1 MPIHITAYPIREKRM
16 TTQKTDLQQ
25 AVEQTNPQELVENLT
40 DKSASLQPQALEK
53 QQETPFIDDTL
64 RTDK

>member
-1 MPIHITAYPIREKRM
+1 M

-25 AVEQTNPQELVENLT
+25 AVEQTNPQELVENLM